1 MGRPAGKKSASNT
14 SLNLCENTP
23 LSNSKE
29 SMVETTSSGRR
40 RIRPMKYN
48 DFAGVQQKT
57 PVAEGGGTT
66 VASVEDSGK
75 KLSRASHPP
84 AEDLAESTPLIDST
98 QSKDS
103 RRKRSF
109 NKYANQTPEKA
120 ATESEVKRTRSH
132 NTDWESTEPRSSKRK
147 LALNDEDQT
156 PTDVQH
162 GATAIRTNRLK
173 RMGQR
178 GKSIAP
184 TEPVVA
190 DENATERLP
199 KRRRIMTPPAVEE
212 IDSSHEKEDDIE
224 QPVVRKRGRGRESKS
239 AVKLKEAVA
248 EPSHARRS
256 NSRRHVSPDS
266 ATFHQN
272 VDVDVN
278 SGELS
283 PKHATTSKFGENTL
297 KHGETR
303 RSLHVSPPPPAV
315 EKWDKKVS
323 ARSLRL
329 ANRVETSTPR
339 GRRSSRGLN
348 VQEPAVDSPLTVID
362 DVSGDESLKS
372 YSVVIKRGRGRRPR
386 GRPSAANKRSL
397 SPDLVAVDFGE
408 ISSESTSCRKF
419 GQNVTKQCGLR
430 GPYDI
435 DDDDEHSSGI
445 LDEGMKMRMKSEA
458 KVILADI
465 FTKKGMKKRKRIS
478 PTMVKPG
485 ARASSRIAAVTLA
498 ASSPNPYGGAS
509 SDEQQPSAKKQLT
522 LPQMLRGANAT
533 EPSKTHSRTSISTA
547 SGRNTP
553 SNECFG
559 SNRSISGEIDLTGSP
574 DTHRR
579 SSSRADSCSRPNLRT
594 LPQMLRTKSSGT
606 ETSSPAVPDVG
617 SAVPAVKELDDGA
630 ADRLAADK
638 VAGKVSHDC
647 ATPTKESATK
657 VIVTTPKL
665 RGKRN
670 GAQNDGKPSEE
681 YSAEADD
688 EMEEDIKLSNKK
700 ALIQMSNVVV
710 SLKDINVD
718 KKFVE
723 GAPVKTTS
731 LISTDHGIVAP
742 SNVTRSMPTPQPI
755 PVEKPNQQLHKKQ
768 VAVLNS
774 VSSTTPSETSASPAK
789 EVDGKSASERQL
801 AAVAKK
807 TKKSK
812 IVELKEIEEPLV
824 EVLTPSATPIVA
836 PPAMIRSPPKSIE
849 TVTTVE
855 QHNTESVAKSP
866 KKQTD
871 QALPKDTI
879 AETESKPADTASK
892 SSPSKDLRRP
902 ASPQADGVSGE
913 NITKPTPTLETGGKT
928 AKQVETLPS
937 TAATSLPIDS
947 TEDAAASIQTTQ
959 TSCAEKISVIK
970 DQFESPTKSDG
981 NVSKSEET
989 KPISERS
996 SPLKKSPTKPTDKW
1010 TAESLD
1016 DSRRVASA
1024 NVNSEEISPKFTTA
1038 SKFDGNETKPTASAL
1053 PENTTSVLKFNE
1065 NCKSASTS
1073 PLKAENVKRP
1083 SVENRPNVIVDA
1095 PTESPEKSQSS
1106 PSKAADSSKVSPRCS
1121 SFHQNLNVDADS
1133 GEIIPPTC
1141 KFGDNMAKDVEKRRP
1156 NEKQS
1161 PEKNTEASDVTAS
1174 GSERKKK
1181 GSVYKISDS
1190 ESDSEVDGKKSKLL
1204 KTAEA
1209 RSEESAKISPLKP
1222 GPTAALTTASSMTTS
1237 TTTTSPSSAR
1247 NNTPNC
1253 ATSRQNSGEIS
1264 PKHTETSKFGR
1275 NLAKHGETRRADD
1288 RSSSVEATTAK
1299 NDSPTKQSKTLD
1311 FGQKALPIETTQ
1323 SATTSRKNSTKTDK
1337 SDSSDASQPT
1347 KPVEES
1353 KATKPSDS
1361 KTGDANLHVKSETNL
1376 VQSARPQEQSDA
1388 AKANAPTGRGIDQKV
1403 MSRRVLGRNSA
1414 KKPCT
1419 DGYSAAETKIDAKTT
1434 QSATN
1439 RRQADEQQPNNRRA
1453 TDEQQT
1459 RRHVDSMMGGS
1470 GGGGGGSGGGS
1481 SGGASNNSSSC
1492 ASNRTEKHHSKNSQD
1507 KDKMASS
1514 MGSIPPQFPMNQL
1527 PNYHNTHPYWQ
1538 WDTLPYAYHSSYNL
1552 SHLDPGATQKSPT
1565 KFHKDLANTM
1575 YGHGLPSNYLA
1586 ANAQSQQ
1593 GAGVV
1598 QQQSFQEHQQQSY
1611 QHSAASQQS
1620 IQQQSWSNYQNLSV
1634 INAEVCPD
1642 I

>member
-14 SLNLCENTP
+14 SLNLGEHTP

-75 KLSRASHPP
+75 KSSRASHPS
-84 AEDLAESTPLIDST
+84 AEELGESTPFNDST
-98 QSKDS
+98 HSKDS

-109 NKYANQTPEKA
+109 NKHAIQTPEKA
-120 ATESEVKRTRSH
+120 ATECEVKRTRSH

-147 LALNDEDQT
+147 LVLNDEDQT
-156 PTDVQH
+156 PIDVQH

-184 TEPVVA
+184 TETVVA
-190 DENATERLP
+190 DDDAIERLP
-199 KRRRIMTPPAVEE
+199 KRRRITTPPAVEE
-212 IDSSHEKEDDIE
+212 IDSSHEKDDDIK

-272 VDVDVN
+272 ADADVN
-278 SGELS
+278 SSELS
-283 PKHATTSKFGENTL
+283 SKLATTSKFGGNAS

-303 RSLHVSPPPPAV
+303 RSLHVSPPPPNPA
-315 EKWDKKVS
+315 EKWGKKVS

-339 GRRSSRGLN
+339 GRRSSRGIN
-348 VQEPAVDSPLTVID
+348 VQEPALDSPLTVND

-372 YSVVIKRGRGRRPR
+372 YAVVMKRARGRRPR
-386 GRPSAANKRSL
+386 GRPSAANKRNI
-397 SPDLVAVDFGE
+397 SPDLATVDFGE

-419 GQNVTKQCGLR
+419 GQNVPKQGERR
-430 GPYDI
+430 GPYDN
-435 DDDDEHSSGI
+435 DDDDEGEHSSGI
-445 LDEGMKMRMKSEA
+445 MDERMKMGKA
-458 KVILADI
+458 KIILADI

-478 PTMVKPG
+478 PTIVKPG

-533 EPSKTHSRTSISTA
+533 EPSKAHSRTNITTA

-553 SNECFG
+553 SNECSG
-559 SNRSISGEIDLTGSP
+559 SNRSITGDIDLTSSP
-574 DTHRR
+574 DTHRY
-579 SSSRADSCSRPNLRT
+579 SSTRTESCSRPNLRT
-594 LPQMLRTKSSGT
+594 LPQMSRTKSSGT
-606 ETSSPAVPDVG
+606 ETSSPAAPDVG
-617 SAVPAVKELDDGA
+617 TAVPAPKELDSGA
-630 ADRLAADK
+630 ADKLAADK
-638 VAGKVSHDC
+638 VSREC

-657 VIVTTPKL
+657 VIATTPKL

-670 GAQNDGKPSEE
+670 GAQSDGKPSEE

-731 LISTDHGIVAP
+731 LMSTDHGIAAP
-742 SNVTRSMPTPQPI
+742 SNAMRSMPTPQSI
-755 PVEKPNQQLHKKQ
+755 PVEKLNQQLHKKQ

-774 VSSTTPSETSASPAK
+774 VSSTTSSETSASPAK
-789 EVDGKSASERQL
+789 EADGKSVSERQL

-812 IVELKEIEEPLV
+812 ITELKEIEEPIV
-824 EVLTPSATPIVA
+824 EASPPPATPIAA
-836 PPAMIRSPPKSIE
+836 PPVMIRSPHKSIE
-849 TVTTVE
+849 TVTTAE
-855 QHNTESVAKSP
+855 QQSSESVAKSP
-866 KKQTD
+866 TKQTD
-871 QALPKDTI
+871 QAIPTDMI
-879 AETESKPADTASK
+879 AEMEPKPADTASK

-902 ASPQADGVSGE
+902 ASPQADVISGE
-913 NITKPTPTLETGGKT
+913 NIPKQTPPLEIESKS
-928 AKQVETLPS
+928 AKQVETPPS
-937 TAATSLPIDS
+937 IVPTSLPIDN
-947 TEDAAASIQTTQ
+947 TVDAAACIQTTQ

-970 DQFESPTKSDG
+970 DHFESPTKSVG
-981 NVSKSEET
+981 NLSKGEET
-989 KPISERS
+989 KPSSERS

-1024 NVNSEEISPKFTTA
+1024 NVNSGEISPKITA
-1038 SKFDGNETKPTASAL
+1038 ASQFGGNETKPTASAL

-1065 NCKSASTS
+1065 NCKSANTS
-1073 PLKAENVKRP
+1073 PLKAENVERP
-1083 SVENRPNVIVDA
+1083 CVENRPNVIVDA
-1095 PTESPEKSQSS
+1095 PSESPEKSQSS
-1106 PSKAADSSKVSPRCS
+1106 PSKATDSSKVSPRCS
-1121 SFHQNLNVDADS
+1121 TFHQNLNVDADS
-1133 GEIIPPTC
+1133 GEVIPPTC
-1141 KFGDNMAKDVEKRRP
+1141 KFEDNTAKDVEKQRQ

-1161 PEKNTEASDVTAS
+1161 PEKNTEPSDVAAS
-1174 GSERKKK
+1174 GSERKKR

-1190 ESDSEVDGKKSKLL
+1190 ESDSEVDGKRSKLL

-1209 RSEESAKISPLKP
+1209 RSEEPAKVSPLKP
-1222 GPTAALTTASSMTTS
+1222 VSTVASTIVSSMTTS
-1237 TTTTSPSSAR
+1237 TTTTSPMSAR
-1247 NNTPNC
+1247 NNAPNC
-1253 ATSRQNSGEIS
+1253 TTSRQNSGEIS

-1275 NLAKHGETRRADD
+1275 NMAKHGETRRADD

-1299 NDSPTKQSKTLD
+1299 NDSPTKQLKTLD

-1347 KPVEES
+1347 KPVEEP
-1353 KATKPSDS
+1353 KATKPNDS
-1361 KTGDANLHVKSETNL
+1361 KTADANLHIKSETNL
-1376 VQSARPQEQSDA
+1376 VQSARPQEQSEA
-1388 AKANAPTGRGIDQKV
+1388 AKTNPPTGRGIDQKV

-1414 KKPCT
+1414 KKPCA

-1439 RRQADEQQPNNRRA
+1439 RRQTDEQQPNNRRA

-1459 RRHVDSMMGGS
+1459 RRHVDSMMGGNS
-1470 GGGGGGSGGGS
+1470 GGGGGSGVGS

-1642 I
+1642 N